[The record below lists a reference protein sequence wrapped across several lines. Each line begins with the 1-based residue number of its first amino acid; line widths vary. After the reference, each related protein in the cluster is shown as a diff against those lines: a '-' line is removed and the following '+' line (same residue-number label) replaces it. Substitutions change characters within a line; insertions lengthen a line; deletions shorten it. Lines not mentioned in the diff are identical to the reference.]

1 MSTKINFAAHD
12 DIVILTL
19 GGTDYI
25 KQITNAYS
33 PYVLFPGANG
43 VTPGK
48 ELLEAEQNTSCEV
61 DTARYIRDNA
71 NNEYSAIVGPRPRN
85 IVRR

>member
-12 DIVILTL
+12 EIVILTL
-19 GGTDYI
+19 GGTDFI
-25 KQITNAYS
+25 RQGNNSVA
-33 PYVLFPGANG
+33 PYAIFPGGNG

-48 ELLEAEQNTSCEV
+48 ELWEAQQATSCDV
-61 DTARYIRDNA
+61 DHDKYIRDNA
-71 NNEYSAIVGPRPRN
+71 NYKYSAIVGPRPIN